1 MHKADGRSSGHPH
14 FVGLCRRLETIG
26 TRIRIKARRTSG
38 RERSIER
45 LTTAIDLSGMEVDA
59 EPVVSAART
68 SVVLGAISTAIL
80 TLPAVAL
87 LGSQCLLM
95 IMVPLAASFLIVRE
109 AILSFPESAAKKQAD
124 ELQRASPEM
133 ANLMIMSLRHEPSL
147 SKAIRLASTK
157 DNAFS
162 HELRRCVWT
171 VVMGKHSSFEESLQ
185 EVGERWSKY
194 CGELKASLH
203 SMVTA
208 SCESTADG
216 KRRALDRANQAMISG
231 AKRRIEDYALSL
243 STPSMVMF
251 GLGILLPLMVGS
263 FLPMLSWDIWSLGGG
278 AGGSTATDESPALV
292 QTVFIMNVLFPAI
305 GILVALNSVTRHPL
319 ERERMNNG
327 IAPPSWIKV
336 AAVVCASVVLVAFCV
351 LELDGIIRPLAVIV
365 AAVAPGAMFLIVAGR
380 SPAGYRHTG
389 ASNVQLED
397 TLFRTGARM
406 LEGENFESALNK
418 ASNDATGAGSRAT
431 RTLSFRSLVSGEDFD
446 HASAL
451 APCSGDSNA
460 LEGLRVVRE
469 AATKDELAAGLL
481 AMDIASYIKDLRDL
495 ESTLKSRLKPTV
507 SMMRMTSYALG
518 PVVLG
523 ITYAIY
529 LSLGGVTASGKGGV
543 GAELFLIILGAF
555 LAETNAVVTYF
566 LWGLEGSNNRSTLLC
581 ALGTCILV
589 SEMVYVS
596 TALVAS

>member
-1 MHKADGRSSGHPH
+1 
-14 FVGLCRRLETIG
+14 
-26 TRIRIKARRTSG
+26 
-38 RERSIER
+38 
-45 LTTAIDLSGMEVDA
+45 MEVDA
-59 EPVVSAART
+59 ETVVSAART
-68 SVVLGAISTAIL
+68 SVALGAILAAIPIV
-80 TLPAVAL
+80 PAVAL
-87 LGSQCLLM
+87 LGSQYLVLIVVSLAVSVLM
-95 IMVPLAASFLIVRE
+95 VRE

-124 ELQRASPEM
+124 ELLRASPEM

-147 SKAIRLASTK
+147 SKAIRFASTK

-194 CGELKASLH
+194 CDELKASLH

-216 KRRALDRANQAMISG
+216 KRRALDRANQAIISG

-243 STPSMVMF
+243 STPSMIMF

-263 FLPMLSWDIWSLGGG
+263 FLPMLSWDIWSLGSG
-278 AGGSTATDESPALV
+278 ADSSAATDLSPAVV

-327 IAPPSWIKV
+327 NAPPSRIKV
-336 AAVVCASVVLVAFCV
+336 AAVICASIALVAFCV
-351 LELDGIIRPLAVIV
+351 LELDGIIRSLAILV
-365 AAVAPGAMFLIVAGR
+365 AAVAPGSLFLIATGR
-380 SPAGYRHTG
+380 SSGDRH
-389 ASNVQLED
+389 ASPSNVQLED

-418 ASNDATGAGSRAT
+418 ASQGASDAGSRTT
-431 RTLSFRSLVSGEDFD
+431 RMLSFRSLISGEAFD
-446 HASAL
+446 RAPAW
-451 APCSGDSNA
+451 APCSGGSNA
-460 LEGLRVVRE
+460 LEGFRVVRE

-481 AMDIASYIKDLRDL
+481 AMDIASYLKDLRDL

-529 LSLGGVTASGKGGV
+529 LSLGGVTASGTGGI
-543 GAELFLIILGAF
+543 GAGFFLLVLGVF

-566 LWGLEGSNNRSTLLC
+566 LWGLEGGKNRSTLFC

-589 SEMVYVS
+589 SEIVYAS

>member
-1 MHKADGRSSGHPH
+1 MPKADGTRSGHPH
-14 FVGLCRRLETIG
+14 FVRLCKRLETVG
-26 TRIRIKARRTSG
+26 TRIRIKARRTRG
-38 RERSIER
+38 HDRSIQR
-45 LTTAIDLSGMEVDA
+45 LSSAIDLSGMEVDA
-59 EPVVSAART
+59 ETVVSAART
-68 SVVLGAISTAIL
+68 SVALGAILAAIPIV
-80 TLPAVAL
+80 PAVAL
-87 LGSQCLLM
+87 LGSQYLVLIVVSLAVSVLM
-95 IMVPLAASFLIVRE
+95 VRE

-124 ELQRASPEM
+124 ELLRASPEM

-147 SKAIRLASTK
+147 SKAIRFASTK

-194 CGELKASLH
+194 CDELKASLH

-216 KRRALDRANQAMISG
+216 KRRALDRANQAIISG

-243 STPSMVMF
+243 STPSMIMF

-263 FLPMLSWDIWSLGGG
+263 FLPMLSWDIWSLGSG
-278 AGGSTATDESPALV
+278 ADSSAATDLSPAVV

-327 IAPPSWIKV
+327 NAPPSRIKV
-336 AAVVCASVVLVAFCV
+336 AAVICASIALVAFCV
-351 LELDGIIRPLAVIV
+351 LELDGIIRSLAILV
-365 AAVAPGAMFLIVAGR
+365 AAVAPGSLFLIATGR
-380 SPAGYRHTG
+380 SSGDRH
-389 ASNVQLED
+389 ASPSNVQLED

-418 ASNDATGAGSRAT
+418 ASQGASDAGSRTT
-431 RTLSFRSLVSGEDFD
+431 RTLSFRSLISGEAFD
-446 HASAL
+446 RSPAW
-451 APCSGDSNA
+451 APCSGGSNA
-460 LEGLRVVRE
+460 LEGFRVVRE

-481 AMDIASYIKDLRDL
+481 AMDIASYLKDLRDL

-529 LSLGGVTASGKGGV
+529 LSLGGVTASGTGGI
-543 GAELFLIILGAF
+543 GAGFFLLVLGVF

-566 LWGLEGSNNRSTLLC
+566 LWGLEGGKNRSTLFC

-589 SEMVYVS
+589 SEIVYAS

>member
-1 MHKADGRSSGHPH
+1 
-14 FVGLCRRLETIG
+14 
-26 TRIRIKARRTSG
+26 
-38 RERSIER
+38 
-45 LTTAIDLSGMEVDA
+45 MEVDA
-59 EPVVSAART
+59 ETVVSAART
-68 SVVLGAISTAIL
+68 SVALGAILAAIPIV
-80 TLPAVAL
+80 PAVAL
-87 LGSQCLLM
+87 LGSQYLVLIVVSLAVSVLM
-95 IMVPLAASFLIVRE
+95 VRE

-124 ELQRASPEM
+124 ELLRASPEM

-147 SKAIRLASTK
+147 SKAIRFASTK

-194 CGELKASLH
+194 CDELKASLH

-216 KRRALDRANQAMISG
+216 KRRALDRANQAIISG

-243 STPSMVMF
+243 STPSMIMF

-263 FLPMLSWDIWSLGGG
+263 FLPMLSWDIWSLGSG
-278 AGGSTATDESPALV
+278 ADSSAAMDLSPAVV

-327 IAPPSWIKV
+327 NAPPSRIKV
-336 AAVVCASVVLVAFCV
+336 AAVICASIALVAFCV
-351 LELDGIIRPLAVIV
+351 QELDGIIRSLAILV
-365 AAVAPGAMFLIVAGR
+365 AAVAPGSLFLIATGR
-380 SPAGYRHTG
+380 SSGDRH
-389 ASNVQLED
+389 ASPSNVQLED

-418 ASNDATGAGSRAT
+418 ASQGASDAGSRTT
-431 RTLSFRSLVSGEDFD
+431 RMLSFRSLISGEAFD
-446 HASAL
+446 RAPAW
-451 APCSGDSNA
+451 APCSGSSNA
-460 LEGLRVVRE
+460 LEGFRVVRE

-481 AMDIASYIKDLRDL
+481 AMDIASYLKDLRDL

-529 LSLGGVTASGKGGV
+529 LSLGGVTASGTGGI
-543 GAELFLIILGAF
+543 GAGFFLLVLGVF

-566 LWGLEGSNNRSTLLC
+566 LWGLEGGKNRSTLFC

-589 SEMVYVS
+589 SEIVYAS

>member
-1 MHKADGRSSGHPH
+1 MPKADGARSGHPH
-14 FVGLCRRLETIG
+14 FVRLCKRLETIG
-26 TRIRIKARRTSG
+26 ARIHIEARRTRG
-38 RERSIER
+38 HDRSIQR
-45 LTTAIDLSGMEVDA
+45 LASAIDLSGMEVDA
-59 EPVVSAART
+59 ETVLSAART
-68 SVVLGAISTAIL
+68 CVALGAVLAAIL
-80 TLPAVAL
+80 VVPAVAL
-87 LGSQCLLM
+87 LGSQYLM
-95 IMVPLAASFLIVRE
+95 FIVIPLAVSVLIARE
-109 AILSFPESAAKKQAD
+109 AILSFPDSAAKKQAD
-124 ELQRASPEM
+124 ELLRASPEM

-147 SKAIRLASTK
+147 SKAIRFASTK

-194 CGELKASLH
+194 CGELKASFH

-231 AKRRIEDYALSL
+231 ARRRIEDYALSL
-243 STPSMVMF
+243 STPSMIMF

-263 FLPMLSWDIWSLGGG
+263 FLPMLSWDIWSLGDG
-278 AGGSTATDESPALV
+278 ADGSATMDQNQAV
-292 QTVFIMNVLFPAI
+292 IQTVFIMNVLFPAI

-319 ERERMNNG
+319 ERDRMSNSN
-327 IAPPSWIKV
+327 AAPSWIKA
-336 AAVVCASVVLVAFCV
+336 AAVICATIVFVAFCV
-351 LELDGIIRPLAVIV
+351 LELDGIIRSLAILV
-365 AAVAPGAMFLIVAGR
+365 AAVAPCSLLLIATGR
-380 SPAGYRHTG
+380 SSGDRHAGP
-389 ASNVQLED
+389 SNVQLED

-418 ASNDATGAGSRAT
+418 AGQDAPDASSRTT
-431 RTLSFRSLVSGEDFD
+431 RMLSFRSLISGGDFD
-446 HASAL
+446 RAPAR
-451 APCSGDSNA
+451 APCSGCSNA
-460 LEGLRVVRE
+460 LEGFRVVRE

-481 AMDIASYIKDLRDL
+481 AMDLASYLKDLRDL
-495 ESTLKSRLKPTV
+495 ESTLRSRLKPTV

-529 LSLGGVTASGKGGV
+529 LSLGGVTASGTGGV
-543 GAELFLIILGAF
+543 GAELFLLVLGAF

-566 LWGLEGSNNRSTLLC
+566 LWGLEGGKNRSTLFC

-589 SEMVYVS
+589 SEIVYVS

>member
-1 MHKADGRSSGHPH
+1 MPKADGRRSGHPH
-14 FVGLCRRLETIG
+14 FVRLCKRLETIG
-26 TRIRIKARRTSG
+26 TRIRIKARRTRG
-38 RERSIER
+38 HDRTIQR
-45 LTTAIDLSGMEVDA
+45 LASAIDLSGMEVDA
-59 EPVVSAART
+59 ETVVSAART
-68 SVVLGAISTAIL
+68 SVALGAILAAIPIV
-80 TLPAVAL
+80 PAVAL
-87 LGSQCLLM
+87 LGSQYLVPIGISIAVSVLM
-95 IMVPLAASFLIVRE
+95 ARE

-124 ELQRASPEM
+124 ELLRASPEM

-147 SKAIRLASTK
+147 SKAIRFASTK

-194 CGELKASLH
+194 CGELKASFH

-243 STPSMVMF
+243 STPSMIMF

-263 FLPMLSWDIWSLGGG
+263 FLPMLSWDIWSLGSG
-278 AGGSTATDESPALV
+278 ADGSAAMDQSPAIV

-305 GILVALNSVTRHPL
+305 GVLVALNSVTRHPL

-327 IAPPSWIKV
+327 NAPPSWIKV
-336 AAVVCASVVLVAFCV
+336 VAVICASIGLVALCA
-351 LELDGIIRPLAVIV
+351 LELDGTIQSLAILVT
-365 AAVAPGAMFLIVAGR
+365 AVTPGALFLIATGR
-380 SPAGYRHTG
+380 SSGDRH
-389 ASNVQLED
+389 ASPSNVQLED

-418 ASNDATGAGSRAT
+418 ASQGVSDASSRTT
-431 RTLSFRSLVSGEDFD
+431 RMLSFRSLISGGDFD
-446 HASAL
+446 RARAW
-451 APCSGDSNA
+451 APGSGGSNA
-460 LEGLRVVRE
+460 LEGFRVVRE

-481 AMDIASYIKDLRDL
+481 AMDIASYLKDLRDL

-529 LSLGGVTASGKGGV
+529 LSLGGVTASGTGGI
-543 GAELFLIILGAF
+543 GAGFFLLVLGVF
-555 LAETNAVVTYF
+555 LAETNTVVTYF
-566 LWGLEGSNNRSTLLC
+566 LWGLEGGKNRSTLFC

-589 SEMVYVS
+589 SEIVYAS

>member
-1 MHKADGRSSGHPH
+1 MPKADGTRSGHPH
-14 FVGLCRRLETIG
+14 FVRLCKRLETVG
-26 TRIRIKARRTSG
+26 ARIRIKARRTRG
-38 RERSIER
+38 HDRSIQR
-45 LTTAIDLSGMEVDA
+45 LSSAIDLSGMEVDA
-59 EPVVSAART
+59 ETVVSAART
-68 SVVLGAISTAIL
+68 SVALGAILAAIPIV
-80 TLPAVAL
+80 PAVAL
-87 LGSQCLLM
+87 LGSQYLVLIVVSLAVSVLM
-95 IMVPLAASFLIVRE
+95 VRE

-124 ELQRASPEM
+124 ELLRASPEM

-147 SKAIRLASTK
+147 SKAIRFASTK

-194 CGELKASLH
+194 CDELKASLH

-216 KRRALDRANQAMISG
+216 KRRALDRANQAIISG

-243 STPSMVMF
+243 STPSMIMF

-263 FLPMLSWDIWSLGGG
+263 FLPMLSWDIWSLGSG
-278 AGGSTATDESPALV
+278 ADSSAATDLSPAVV

-327 IAPPSWIKV
+327 NAPPSRIKV
-336 AAVVCASVVLVAFCV
+336 AAVICASIALVAFCV
-351 LELDGIIRPLAVIV
+351 LELDGIIRSLAILV
-365 AAVAPGAMFLIVAGR
+365 AAVAPGSLFLIATGR
-380 SPAGYRHTG
+380 SSGDRH
-389 ASNVQLED
+389 ASPSNVQVED

-418 ASNDATGAGSRAT
+418 ASQGASDAGSRTT
-431 RTLSFRSLVSGEDFD
+431 RMLSFRSLISGEAFD
-446 HASAL
+446 RAAAW
-451 APCSGDSNA
+451 APCSGGSNA
-460 LEGLRVVRE
+460 LEGFRVVRE

-481 AMDIASYIKDLRDL
+481 AMDIASYLKDLRDL

-529 LSLGGVTASGKGGV
+529 LSLGGVTASGTGGI
-543 GAELFLIILGAF
+543 GAGFFLLVLGVF

-566 LWGLEGSNNRSTLLC
+566 LWGLEGGKNRSTLFC

-589 SEMVYVS
+589 SEIVYAS

>member
-1 MHKADGRSSGHPH
+1 MPKADGTRSGHPH
-14 FVGLCRRLETIG
+14 FVRLCKRLETVG
-26 TRIRIKARRTSG
+26 TRIRIKARRTRG
-38 RERSIER
+38 HDRSIQR
-45 LTTAIDLSGMEVDA
+45 LSSAIDLSGMEVDA
-59 EPVVSAART
+59 ETVVSAART
-68 SVVLGAISTAIL
+68 SVALGAILAAIPIV
-80 TLPAVAL
+80 PAVAL
-87 LGSQCLLM
+87 LGSQYLVLIVVSLAVSVLM
-95 IMVPLAASFLIVRE
+95 VRE

-124 ELQRASPEM
+124 ELLRASPEM

-147 SKAIRLASTK
+147 SKAIRFASTK

-194 CGELKASLH
+194 CDELKASLH

-216 KRRALDRANQAMISG
+216 KRRALDRANQAIISG

-243 STPSMVMF
+243 STPSMIMF

-263 FLPMLSWDIWSLGGG
+263 FLPMLSWDIWSLGSG
-278 AGGSTATDESPALV
+278 ADSSAATDLSPAVV

-327 IAPPSWIKV
+327 NAPPSRIKV
-336 AAVVCASVVLVAFCV
+336 AAVICASIALVAFCV
-351 LELDGIIRPLAVIV
+351 LELDGIIRSLAILV
-365 AAVAPGAMFLIVAGR
+365 AAVAPGSLLLIATGR
-380 SPAGYRHTG
+380 SSGDRH
-389 ASNVQLED
+389 ASPSNVQVED

-418 ASNDATGAGSRAT
+418 ASQGASDAGSRTT
-431 RTLSFRSLVSGEDFD
+431 RMLSFRSLISGEAFD
-446 HASAL
+446 R
-451 APCSGDSNA
+451 APAWAPYSGGSNA
-460 LEGLRVVRE
+460 LEGFRVVRE

-481 AMDIASYIKDLRDL
+481 AMDIASYLKDLRDL

-529 LSLGGVTASGKGGV
+529 LSLGGVTASGTGGI
-543 GAELFLIILGAF
+543 GAGFFLLVLGVF

-566 LWGLEGSNNRSTLLC
+566 LWGLEGGKNRSTLFC

-589 SEMVYVS
+589 SEIVYAS

>member
-1 MHKADGRSSGHPH
+1 MPNADGRRSGHPH
-14 FVGLCRRLETIG
+14 FVRLCKRLETIG
-26 TRIRIKARRTSG
+26 TRIRIKARRTRG
-38 RERSIER
+38 HDRSIQR
-45 LTTAIDLSGMEVDA
+45 LASAIDLSGMEVDA
-59 EPVVSAART
+59 ETVVSAART
-68 SVVLGAISTAIL
+68 SVALGAILAAIPIV
-80 TLPAVAL
+80 PAVAL
-87 LGSQCLLM
+87 LGSQYLVPIGISIAVSVLM
-95 IMVPLAASFLIVRE
+95 VRE

-124 ELQRASPEM
+124 ELLRASPEM

-147 SKAIRLASTK
+147 SKAIRFASTK

-194 CGELKASLH
+194 CGELKASFH

-243 STPSMVMF
+243 STPSMIMF

-263 FLPMLSWDIWSLGGG
+263 FLPMLSWDIWSLGDG
-278 AGGSTATDESPALV
+278 ADSSAAMDLSPAVV

-319 ERERMNNG
+319 ERERLNNG
-327 IAPPSWIKV
+327 YAPPSWIKV
-336 AAVVCASVVLVAFCV
+336 AAVICASIVLAAFCA
-351 LELDGIIRPLAVIV
+351 LELDGTIRSLAILL
-365 AAVAPGAMFLIVAGR
+365 AAVVPGALFLIATGR
-380 SPAGYRHTG
+380 SSGDRH
-389 ASNVQLED
+389 ASPSNVQLED

-418 ASNDATGAGSRAT
+418 ASQGASDASSRTT
-431 RTLSFRSLVSGEDFD
+431 RMLSFRSLISGGDFD
-446 HASAL
+446 RAPAWE
-451 APCSGDSNA
+451 PCSGGSNA
-460 LEGLRVVRE
+460 LEGFRVVRE

-481 AMDIASYIKDLRDL
+481 AMDIASYLKDLRDL

-529 LSLGGVTASGKGGV
+529 LSLGGVTASGTGGI
-543 GAELFLIILGAF
+543 GAGLFLLVLGAF

-566 LWGLEGSNNRSTLLC
+566 LWGLEGGKNRSTLFC

-589 SEMVYVS
+589 SEIVYAS

>member
-1 MHKADGRSSGHPH
+1 LA
-14 FVGLCRRLETIG
+14 
-26 TRIRIKARRTSG
+26 
-38 RERSIER
+38 
-45 LTTAIDLSGMEVDA
+45 AIPIV
-59 EPVVSAART
+59 
-68 SVVLGAISTAIL
+68 
-80 TLPAVAL
+80 PAVAL
-87 LGSQCLLM
+87 LGSQYLAPIGISIAVSVLM
-95 IMVPLAASFLIVRE
+95 VRE

-124 ELQRASPEM
+124 ELLRASPEM

-147 SKAIRLASTK
+147 SKAIRFASTK

-194 CGELKASLH
+194 CGELKASFH

-243 STPSMVMF
+243 STPSMIMF

-263 FLPMLSWDIWSLGGG
+263 FLPMLSWDIWSLGSG
-278 AGGSTATDESPALV
+278 ANSSAAMDLSPAVV

-327 IAPPSWIKV
+327 NAPPSRIKV
-336 AAVVCASVVLVAFCV
+336 AAVICASIALVAFCV
-351 LELDGIIRPLAVIV
+351 LELDGIIRSLAILV
-365 AAVAPGAMFLIVAGR
+365 AAVVPGALVLIATGR
-380 SPAGYRHTG
+380 SSGDRH
-389 ASNVQLED
+389 ASPSNVQLED

-418 ASNDATGAGSRAT
+418 ASQGASDAGSRTT
-431 RTLSFRSLVSGEDFD
+431 RMLSFRSLISGEAFD
-446 HASAL
+446 RAPAW
-451 APCSGDSNA
+451 APCSGGSNA
-460 LEGLRVVRE
+460 LEGFRVVRE

-481 AMDIASYIKDLRDL
+481 AMDIASYLKDLRDL
-495 ESTLKSRLKPTV
+495 ESTLKSLLKPTV

-529 LSLGGVTASGKGGV
+529 LSLGGVTASGTGGV
-543 GAELFLIILGAF
+543 GAELFLLVLGAF

-566 LWGLEGSNNRSTLLC
+566 LWGLEGGKNRSTLFC

-589 SEMVYVS
+589 SEIVYAS

>member
-1 MHKADGRSSGHPH
+1 MPKADGTRSGHPH
-14 FVGLCRRLETIG
+14 FVRLCKRLETVG
-26 TRIRIKARRTSG
+26 TRIRIKARRTRG
-38 RERSIER
+38 HDRSIQR
-45 LTTAIDLSGMEVDA
+45 LSSAIDLSGMEVDA
-59 EPVVSAART
+59 ETVVSAART
-68 SVVLGAISTAIL
+68 SVALGAILAAIPIV
-80 TLPAVAL
+80 PAVAL
-87 LGSQCLLM
+87 LGSQYLVLIVVSLAVSVLM
-95 IMVPLAASFLIVRE
+95 VRE

-124 ELQRASPEM
+124 ELLRASPEM

-147 SKAIRLASTK
+147 SKAIRFASTK

-194 CGELKASLH
+194 CDELKASLH

-216 KRRALDRANQAMISG
+216 KRRALDRANQAIISG

-243 STPSMVMF
+243 STPSMIMF

-263 FLPMLSWDIWSLGGG
+263 FLPMLSWDIWSLGSG
-278 AGGSTATDESPALV
+278 ADSSAATDLSPAVV

-327 IAPPSWIKV
+327 NAPPSRIKV
-336 AAVVCASVVLVAFCV
+336 AAVICASIALVAFCV
-351 LELDGIIRPLAVIV
+351 LELDGIIRSLAILV
-365 AAVAPGAMFLIVAGR
+365 AAVAPGSLFLIATGR
-380 SPAGYRHTG
+380 SSGDRH
-389 ASNVQLED
+389 ASPSNVQVED

-418 ASNDATGAGSRAT
+418 ASQGASDAGSRTT
-431 RTLSFRSLVSGEDFD
+431 RMLSFRSLISGEAFD
-446 HASAL
+446 RSPAW
-451 APCSGDSNA
+451 APCSGGSNA
-460 LEGLRVVRE
+460 LEGFRVVRE

-481 AMDIASYIKDLRDL
+481 AMDIASYLKDLRDL

-529 LSLGGVTASGKGGV
+529 LSLGGVTASGTGGI
-543 GAELFLIILGAF
+543 GAGFFLLVLGVF

-566 LWGLEGSNNRSTLLC
+566 LWGLEGGKNRSTLFC

-589 SEMVYVS
+589 SEIVYAS

>member
-1 MHKADGRSSGHPH
+1 
-14 FVGLCRRLETIG
+14 
-26 TRIRIKARRTSG
+26 
-38 RERSIER
+38 
-45 LTTAIDLSGMEVDA
+45 MEVDA
-59 EPVVSAART
+59 ETVVSAART
-68 SVVLGAISTAIL
+68 SVALGAILAAIPIV
-80 TLPAVAL
+80 PAVAL
-87 LGSQCLLM
+87 LGSQYLVPIGISIAVSVLM
-95 IMVPLAASFLIVRE
+95 ARE

-124 ELQRASPEM
+124 ELLRASPEM

-147 SKAIRLASTK
+147 SKAIRFASTK

-194 CGELKASLH
+194 CGELKASFH

-243 STPSMVMF
+243 STPSMIMF

-263 FLPMLSWDIWSLGGG
+263 FLPMLSWDIWSLGSG
-278 AGGSTATDESPALV
+278 ADGSAAMDQSPAIV

-305 GILVALNSVTRHPL
+305 GVLVALNSVTRHPL

-327 IAPPSWIKV
+327 NAPPSWIKV
-336 AAVVCASVVLVAFCV
+336 VAVICASIGLVALCA
-351 LELDGIIRPLAVIV
+351 LELDGTIQSLAILVT
-365 AAVAPGAMFLIVAGR
+365 AVTPGALFLIATGR
-380 SPAGYRHTG
+380 SSGDRH
-389 ASNVQLED
+389 ASPSNVQLED

-418 ASNDATGAGSRAT
+418 ASQGVSDASSRTT
-431 RTLSFRSLVSGEDFD
+431 RMLSFRSLISGGDFD
-446 HASAL
+446 RARAW
-451 APCSGDSNA
+451 APGSGGSNA
-460 LEGLRVVRE
+460 LEGFRVVRE

-481 AMDIASYIKDLRDL
+481 AMDIASYLKDLRDL

-529 LSLGGVTASGKGGV
+529 LSLGGVTASGTGGI
-543 GAELFLIILGAF
+543 GAGFFLLVLGVF
-555 LAETNAVVTYF
+555 LAETNTVVTYF
-566 LWGLEGSNNRSTLLC
+566 LWGLEGGKNRSTLFC

-589 SEMVYVS
+589 SEIVYAS

>member
-1 MHKADGRSSGHPH
+1 MPKADGTRSGHPH
-14 FVGLCRRLETIG
+14 FVRLCKRLETVG
-26 TRIRIKARRTSG
+26 TRIRIKARRTRG
-38 RERSIER
+38 HDRSIQR
-45 LTTAIDLSGMEVDA
+45 LSSAIDLSGMEVDA
-59 EPVVSAART
+59 ETVVSAART
-68 SVVLGAISTAIL
+68 SVALGAILAAIPIV
-80 TLPAVAL
+80 PAVAL
-87 LGSQCLLM
+87 LGSQYLVLIVVSLAVSVLM
-95 IMVPLAASFLIVRE
+95 VRE

-124 ELQRASPEM
+124 ELLRASPEM

-147 SKAIRLASTK
+147 SKAIRFASTK

-194 CGELKASLH
+194 CDELKASLH

-216 KRRALDRANQAMISG
+216 KRRALDRANQAIISG

-243 STPSMVMF
+243 STPSMIMF

-263 FLPMLSWDIWSLGGG
+263 FLPMLSWDIWSLGSG
-278 AGGSTATDESPALV
+278 ADSSAAMGLSPAVV

-327 IAPPSWIKV
+327 NAPPSRIKV
-336 AAVVCASVVLVAFCV
+336 AAVICASIALVAFCV
-351 LELDGIIRPLAVIV
+351 LELDGIIRSLAILV
-365 AAVAPGAMFLIVAGR
+365 AAVAPGSLFLIATGR
-380 SPAGYRHTG
+380 SSGDRH
-389 ASNVQLED
+389 ASPSNVQVED

-418 ASNDATGAGSRAT
+418 ASQGASDAGSRTT
-431 RTLSFRSLVSGEDFD
+431 RMLSFRSLISGEAFD
-446 HASAL
+446 RSPAW
-451 APCSGDSNA
+451 APCSGGSNA
-460 LEGLRVVRE
+460 LEGFRVVRE

-481 AMDIASYIKDLRDL
+481 AMDIASYLKDLRDL
-495 ESTLKSRLKPTV
+495 ESTLKSRLKPTI

-529 LSLGGVTASGKGGV
+529 LSLGGVTASGTGGI
-543 GAELFLIILGAF
+543 GAGFFLLVLGVF

-566 LWGLEGSNNRSTLLC
+566 LWGLEGGKNRSTLFC

-589 SEMVYVS
+589 SEIVYAS

>member
-1 MHKADGRSSGHPH
+1 MPKADGTRSGHPH
-14 FVGLCRRLETIG
+14 FVRLCKRLETVG
-26 TRIRIKARRTSG
+26 TRIRIKARRTRG
-38 RERSIER
+38 HDRSIQR
-45 LTTAIDLSGMEVDA
+45 LSSAIDLSGMEVDA
-59 EPVVSAART
+59 ETVVSAART
-68 SVVLGAISTAIL
+68 SVALGAILAAIPIV
-80 TLPAVAL
+80 PAVAL
-87 LGSQCLLM
+87 LGSQYLVLIVVSLAVSVLM
-95 IMVPLAASFLIVRE
+95 VRE

-124 ELQRASPEM
+124 ELLRASPEM

-147 SKAIRLASTK
+147 SKAIRFASTK

-194 CGELKASLH
+194 CDELKASLH

-216 KRRALDRANQAMISG
+216 KRRALDRANQAIISG

-243 STPSMVMF
+243 STPSMIMF

-263 FLPMLSWDIWSLGGG
+263 FLPMLSWDIWSLGSG
-278 AGGSTATDESPALV
+278 ADSSAATDLSPAVV

-327 IAPPSWIKV
+327 NAPPSRIKV
-336 AAVVCASVVLVAFCV
+336 AAVICASIALVAFCV
-351 LELDGIIRPLAVIV
+351 LELDGIIRSLAILV
-365 AAVAPGAMFLIVAGR
+365 AAVAPGSLFLIATGR
-380 SPAGYRHTG
+380 SSGDRH
-389 ASNVQLED
+389 ASPSNVQLED

-418 ASNDATGAGSRAT
+418 ASQGASDAGSRTT
-431 RTLSFRSLVSGEDFD
+431 RMLSFRSLISGEAFD
-446 HASAL
+446 RSPAW
-451 APCSGDSNA
+451 APCSGGSNA
-460 LEGLRVVRE
+460 LEGFRVVRE

-481 AMDIASYIKDLRDL
+481 AMDIASYLKDLRDL

-529 LSLGGVTASGKGGV
+529 LSLGGVTASGTGGI
-543 GAELFLIILGAF
+543 GAGFFLLVLGVF

-566 LWGLEGSNNRSTLLC
+566 LWGLEGGKNRSTLFC

-589 SEMVYVS
+589 SEIVYVS

>member
-1 MHKADGRSSGHPH
+1 MPKADGTRSGHPH
-14 FVGLCRRLETIG
+14 FVRLCKRLETVG
-26 TRIRIKARRTSG
+26 TRIRIKARRTRG
-38 RERSIER
+38 HDRSIQR
-45 LTTAIDLSGMEVDA
+45 LSSAIDLSGMEVDA
-59 EPVVSAART
+59 ETVVSAART
-68 SVVLGAISTAIL
+68 SVALGAILAAIPIV
-80 TLPAVAL
+80 PAVAL
-87 LGSQCLLM
+87 LGSQYLVLIVVSLAVSVLM
-95 IMVPLAASFLIVRE
+95 VRE

-124 ELQRASPEM
+124 ELLRASPEM

-147 SKAIRLASTK
+147 SKAIRFASTK

-194 CGELKASLH
+194 CDELKASLH

-216 KRRALDRANQAMISG
+216 KRRALDRANQAIISG

-243 STPSMVMF
+243 STPSMIMF

-263 FLPMLSWDIWSLGGG
+263 FLPMLSWDIWSLGSG
-278 AGGSTATDESPALV
+278 ADSSAATDLSPAVV

-327 IAPPSWIKV
+327 NAPPSRIKV
-336 AAVVCASVVLVAFCV
+336 AAVICASIALVAFCV
-351 LELDGIIRPLAVIV
+351 LELDGIIRSLAILV
-365 AAVAPGAMFLIVAGR
+365 AAVAPGSLFLIATGR
-380 SPAGYRHTG
+380 SSGDRH
-389 ASNVQLED
+389 ASPSNVQLED

-418 ASNDATGAGSRAT
+418 ASQGASDAGSRTT
-431 RTLSFRSLVSGEDFD
+431 RMLSFRSLISGEAFD
-446 HASAL
+446 RSPAW
-451 APCSGDSNA
+451 APCSGGSNA
-460 LEGLRVVRE
+460 LEGFRVVRE

-481 AMDIASYIKDLRDL
+481 AMDIASYLKDLRDL

-529 LSLGGVTASGKGGV
+529 LSLGGVTASGTGGI
-543 GAELFLIILGAF
+543 GAGFFLLVLGVF

-566 LWGLEGSNNRSTLLC
+566 LWGLEGGKNRSTLFC

-589 SEMVYVS
+589 SEIVYAS

>member
-1 MHKADGRSSGHPH
+1 
-14 FVGLCRRLETIG
+14 
-26 TRIRIKARRTSG
+26 
-38 RERSIER
+38 
-45 LTTAIDLSGMEVDA
+45 MEVDA
-59 EPVVSAART
+59 ETVVSAART
-68 SVVLGAISTAIL
+68 SVALGAILAAIPIV
-80 TLPAVAL
+80 PAVAL
-87 LGSQCLLM
+87 LGSQYLVPIGISIAVSVLM
-95 IMVPLAASFLIVRE
+95 VRE
-109 AILSFPESAAKKQAD
+109 AILSFPESAAKKHAD
-124 ELQRASPEM
+124 ELLRASPEM

-147 SKAIRLASTK
+147 SKAIRFASTK

-216 KRRALDRANQAMISG
+216 KRRALDRANQAIISG

-243 STPSMVMF
+243 STPSMIMF

-278 AGGSTATDESPALV
+278 ADSSAAMDQSPAVV

-319 ERERMNNG
+319 ERERMDNG
-327 IAPPSWIKV
+327 NAPPSWIKV
-336 AAVVCASVVLVAFCV
+336 AAVICASIVLVAFCF
-351 LELDGIIRPLAVIV
+351 LELDGTIRSPAILV
-365 AAVAPGAMFLIVAGR
+365 AAVVPGALFLIATGR
-380 SPAGYRHTG
+380 SPGDRHAGP
-389 ASNVQLED
+389 SNVQLED

-418 ASNDATGAGSRAT
+418 ASQGASDASSRTT
-431 RTLSFRSLVSGEDFD
+431 RMLSFRSLISGEDFD
-446 HASAL
+446 RAFAWT
-451 APCSGDSNA
+451 PCSGGSNA
-460 LEGLRVVRE
+460 LEGFRVVRE

-481 AMDIASYIKDLRDL
+481 AMDIASYLKDLRDL

-529 LSLGGVTASGKGGV
+529 LSLGGVTASGTGGI
-543 GAELFLIILGAF
+543 GAGFFLLVLGAF

-566 LWGLEGSNNRSTLLC
+566 LWGLEGGKNRSTLFC

-589 SEMVYVS
+589 SEIVYAS
-596 TALVAS
+596 TALIAS

>member
-1 MHKADGRSSGHPH
+1 MPKADGRRSGHPH
-14 FVGLCRRLETIG
+14 FVRLCKRLEMIG
-26 TRIRIKARRTSG
+26 TRIRIKARRTRG
-38 RERSIER
+38 HDRSIQR
-45 LTTAIDLSGMEVDA
+45 LASAIDLSGMEVDA
-59 EPVVSAART
+59 ETVVSAAST
-68 SVVLGAISTAIL
+68 SVALGAILAAI
-80 TLPAVAL
+80 TIVPAVVFI
-87 LGSQCLLM
+87 GSQYLM
-95 IMVPLAASFLIVRE
+95 PIGISIAVSVLMVRE

-124 ELQRASPEM
+124 ELLRASPEM

-147 SKAIRLASTK
+147 SKAIRFASTK

-243 STPSMVMF
+243 STPSMIMF

-263 FLPMLSWDIWSLGGG
+263 FLPMLSWDIWSLGSG
-278 AGGSTATDESPALV
+278 ADSSATADQSPAVV

-319 ERERMNNG
+319 ERERLNKGN
-327 IAPPSWIKV
+327 APPSWIKV
-336 AAVVCASVVLVAFCV
+336 AAAICASVVLVAFCV
-351 LELDGIIRPLAVIV
+351 LELDGIIRSLAILV
-365 AAVAPGAMFLIVAGR
+365 AAVAPGALFLIATGR
-380 SPAGYRHTG
+380 SSGDRH
-389 ASNVQLED
+389 ASPSNVQLED

-418 ASNDATGAGSRAT
+418 ASQGASDASSRTT
-431 RTLSFRSLVSGEDFD
+431 RMLSFRSLISGEDFD
-446 HASAL
+446 RSPAW
-451 APCSGDSNA
+451 APCSGGSNA
-460 LEGLRVVRE
+460 LEGFRVVRE

-481 AMDIASYIKDLRDL
+481 AMDIASYLKDLRDL

-529 LSLGGVTASGKGGV
+529 LSLGGVTASGT
-543 GAELFLIILGAF
+543 GAIGAGFFLLVLGAF

-566 LWGLEGSNNRSTLLC
+566 LWGLEGGKNRSTLFC

-589 SEMVYVS
+589 SEIVYVS

>member
-1 MHKADGRSSGHPH
+1 MPKAERTRLGHPR
-14 FVGLCRRLETIG
+14 FVRFCKRLEAMG
-26 TRIRIKARRTSG
+26 TMAHIRSRRMRGHDSRIQ
-38 RERSIER
+38 R
-45 LTTAIDLSGMEVDA
+45 LAVAIDLSGMDVDS
-59 EPVVSAART
+59 ETIVSAARA
-68 SVVLGAISTAIL
+68 SAVLGSILVLILSTAAL
-80 TLPAVAL
+80 AFLGGQYVSLVVVSLAV
-87 LGSQCLLM
+87 S
-95 IMVPLAASFLIVRE
+95 VLAVRE
-109 AILSFPESAAKKQAD
+109 AILSFPESAAKRQAD
-124 ELQRASPEM
+124 ELLRSSPEM

-171 VVMGKHSSFEESLQ
+171 VVMGRHSSFEESLQ

-243 STPSMVMF
+243 STPSMIMF
-251 GLGILLPLMVGS
+251 GVGILLPLMVGS
-263 FLPMLSWDIWSLGGG
+263 FLPMLSWDIWSLGDG
-278 AGGSTATDESPALV
+278 ATSSPAMDQTPAIV

-305 GILVALNSVTRHPL
+305 GILVVMNSVTRHPL
-319 ERERMNNG
+319 ERGSVSNDDISHSG
-327 IAPPSWIKV
+327 VKV
-336 AAVVCASVVLVAFCV
+336 AAILSMSIVLVALCF
-351 LELDGIIRPLAVIV
+351 LLLGGIMRSLAVLV
-365 AAVAPGAMFLIVAGR
+365 AAVAPGAFFLMATGR
-380 SPAGYRHTG
+380 RPRGRLVG
-389 ASNVQLED
+389 PSNVQLED

-418 ASNDATGAGSRAT
+418 ASQDASDTSSRTT
-431 RTLSFRSLVSGEDFD
+431 RMLSLRSLISGEDFARAP
-446 HASAL
+446 ASA
-451 APCSGDSNA
+451 PCPGCSNA
-460 LEGLRVVRE
+460 LEGFRVVRE
-469 AATKDELAAGLL
+469 AAAKDELAAGLL
-481 AMDIASYIKDLRDL
+481 AMDIASYLRDLRDL

-507 SMMRMTSYALG
+507 SMMRTTSYALG

-529 LSLGGVTASGKGGV
+529 RSLGGVTASGRGGI
-543 GAELFLIILGAF
+543 GAELFLLVLGVF
-555 LAETNAVVTYF
+555 LIETNAVVTYF
-566 LWGLEGSNNRSTLLC
+566 LWGLEGGRNRSTLFS

-589 SEMVYVS
+589 SEIVYVS

>member
-1 MHKADGRSSGHPH
+1 MPKADGTRSGHPH
-14 FVGLCRRLETIG
+14 FVRLCKRLETVG
-26 TRIRIKARRTSG
+26 TRIRIKARRTRG
-38 RERSIER
+38 HDRSIQR
-45 LTTAIDLSGMEVDA
+45 LSSAIDLSGMEVDA
-59 EPVVSAART
+59 ETVVSAART
-68 SVVLGAISTAIL
+68 SVALGAILAAIPIV
-80 TLPAVAL
+80 PAVAL
-87 LGSQCLLM
+87 LGSQYLVLIVVSLAVSVLM
-95 IMVPLAASFLIVRE
+95 VRE

-124 ELQRASPEM
+124 ELLRASPEM

-147 SKAIRLASTK
+147 SKAIRFASTK

-185 EVGERWSKY
+185 EVGERWAKY

-243 STPSMVMF
+243 STPSMIMF

-263 FLPMLSWDIWSLGGG
+263 FLPMLSWDIWSLGSG
-278 AGGSTATDESPALV
+278 ADSSAATDLSPAVV

-305 GILVALNSVTRHPL
+305 GVLVALNSVTRHPL

-327 IAPPSWIKV
+327 NAPPSRIKV
-336 AAVVCASVVLVAFCV
+336 AAVICASIALVAFCV
-351 LELDGIIRPLAVIV
+351 LELDGIIRSLAILV
-365 AAVAPGAMFLIVAGR
+365 AAVAPGSLFLIATGR
-380 SPAGYRHTG
+380 SSGDRYASP
-389 ASNVQLED
+389 SNVQLED

-418 ASNDATGAGSRAT
+418 ASQGASDAGSRTT
-431 RTLSFRSLVSGEDFD
+431 RMLSFRSLISGEAFD
-446 HASAL
+446 RAPAW
-451 APCSGDSNA
+451 APCSGGSNA
-460 LEGLRVVRE
+460 LEGFRVVRE

-481 AMDIASYIKDLRDL
+481 AMDIASYLKDLRDL

-529 LSLGGVTASGKGGV
+529 LSLGGVTASGTGGI
-543 GAELFLIILGAF
+543 GAGFFLLVLGVF

-566 LWGLEGSNNRSTLLC
+566 LWGLEGGKNRSTLFC

-589 SEMVYVS
+589 SEIVYAS

>member
-1 MHKADGRSSGHPH
+1 MPKADGTRSGHPH
-14 FVGLCRRLETIG
+14 FVRLCKRLETVG
-26 TRIRIKARRTSG
+26 TRIRIKARRTRG
-38 RERSIER
+38 HDRSIQR
-45 LTTAIDLSGMEVDA
+45 LSSAIDLSGMEVDA
-59 EPVVSAART
+59 ETVVSAART
-68 SVVLGAISTAIL
+68 SVALGAILAAIPIV
-80 TLPAVAL
+80 PAVAL
-87 LGSQCLLM
+87 LGSQYLVLIVVSLAVSVLM
-95 IMVPLAASFLIVRE
+95 VRE

-124 ELQRASPEM
+124 ELLRASPEM

-147 SKAIRLASTK
+147 SKAIRFASTK

-194 CGELKASLH
+194 CDELKASLH

-216 KRRALDRANQAMISG
+216 KRRALDRANQAIISG

-243 STPSMVMF
+243 STPSMIMF

-263 FLPMLSWDIWSLGGG
+263 FLPMLSWDIWSLGSG
-278 AGGSTATDESPALV
+278 ADSSAATDLSPAVV

-327 IAPPSWIKV
+327 NAPPSRIKV
-336 AAVVCASVVLVAFCV
+336 AAVICASIALVAFCV
-351 LELDGIIRPLAVIV
+351 LELDGIIRSLAILV
-365 AAVAPGAMFLIVAGR
+365 AAVAPGSLFLIATGR
-380 SPAGYRHTG
+380 SSGDRH
-389 ASNVQLED
+389 ASPSNVQVED

-418 ASNDATGAGSRAT
+418 ASQGASDAGSRTT
-431 RTLSFRSLVSGEDFD
+431 RMLSFRSLISGEAFD
-446 HASAL
+446 RAPAW
-451 APCSGDSNA
+451 APCSGGSNA
-460 LEGLRVVRE
+460 LEGFRVVRE

-481 AMDIASYIKDLRDL
+481 AMDIASYLKDLRDL

-529 LSLGGVTASGKGGV
+529 LSLGGVTASGTGGI
-543 GAELFLIILGAF
+543 GAGFFLLVLGVF

-566 LWGLEGSNNRSTLLC
+566 LWGLEGGKNRSTLFC

-589 SEMVYVS
+589 SEIVYAS

>member
-1 MHKADGRSSGHPH
+1 MPKADGARSGQPH
-14 FVGLCRRLETIG
+14 FVRLCKRLETIG
-26 TRIRIKARRTSG
+26 TRIPIKARRT
-38 RERSIER
+38 RDRDRSVER
-45 LTTAIDLSGMEVDA
+45 LAAAIDLTGMEVDA
-59 EPVVSAART
+59 ETVVSAART
-68 SVVLGAISTAIL
+68 CVALGAILAAIL
-80 TLPAVAL
+80 IVPAVGF
-87 LGSQCLLM
+87 LGSQYL
-95 IMVPLAASFLIVRE
+95 VLIVVSLAVSVLMVRE
-109 AILSFPESAAKKQAD
+109 VILSFPESVAKKQAD
-124 ELQRASPEM
+124 ELMRASPEM

-147 SKAIRLASTK
+147 SKAIRFASTK

-194 CGELKASLH
+194 CDELKASLH

-243 STPSMVMF
+243 STPSMIMF

-278 AGGSTATDESPALV
+278 ADESAAMDQSHAVV

-319 ERERMNNG
+319 ERERMDNG
-327 IAPPSWIKV
+327 NAPPSWIKV
-336 AAVVCASVVLVAFCV
+336 AAVVCASIGLVTFCV
-351 LELDGIIRPLAVIV
+351 LELDGIIQSLAILV
-365 AAVAPGAMFLIVAGR
+365 AAVAPGALFLIATGR
-380 SPAGYRHTG
+380 SPGDRHVSP
-389 ASNVQLED
+389 SNVQLED

-418 ASNDATGAGSRAT
+418 ASQDAPDASSRTT
-431 RTLSFRSLVSGEDFD
+431 RMLSFRSLILGEDFGPAPAR
-446 HASAL
+446 AS
-451 APCSGDSNA
+451 CSGGSNA

-481 AMDIASYIKDLRDL
+481 AMDIASYLKDLRDL
-495 ESTLKSRLKPTV
+495 ESTLKSRLKPTI

-529 LSLGGVTASGKGGV
+529 LSLGGVTASGTGGI
-543 GAELFLIILGAF
+543 GAGIFLLVLGAF

-566 LWGLEGSNNRSTLLC
+566 LWGLEGGKNRSTLFC

-589 SEMVYVS
+589 SEIVYVT

>member
-1 MHKADGRSSGHPH
+1 MPKADGTRSGHPH
-14 FVGLCRRLETIG
+14 FVRLCKRLETVG
-26 TRIRIKARRTSG
+26 TRIRIKARRTRG
-38 RERSIER
+38 HDRSIQR
-45 LTTAIDLSGMEVDA
+45 LSSAIDLSGMEVDA
-59 EPVVSAART
+59 ETVVSAART
-68 SVVLGAISTAIL
+68 SVALGAILAAIPIV
-80 TLPAVAL
+80 PAVAL
-87 LGSQCLLM
+87 LGSQYLVPIGISIAVSVLM
-95 IMVPLAASFLIVRE
+95 ARE

-124 ELQRASPEM
+124 ELLRASPEM

-147 SKAIRLASTK
+147 SKAIRFASTK

-194 CGELKASLH
+194 CDELKASFH

-243 STPSMVMF
+243 STPSMIMF

-263 FLPMLSWDIWSLGGG
+263 FLPMLSWDIWSLGSG
-278 AGGSTATDESPALV
+278 ADGSAAMDQSPAIV

-305 GILVALNSVTRHPL
+305 GVLVALNSVTRHPL

-327 IAPPSWIKV
+327 NAPPSWIKV
-336 AAVVCASVVLVAFCV
+336 VAVICASIGLVALCA
-351 LELDGIIRPLAVIV
+351 LELDGTIQSLAILVT
-365 AAVAPGAMFLIVAGR
+365 AVTPGALFLIATGR
-380 SPAGYRHTG
+380 SSGDRH
-389 ASNVQLED
+389 ASPSNVQLED

-418 ASNDATGAGSRAT
+418 ASQGVSDASSRTT
-431 RTLSFRSLVSGEDFD
+431 RMLSFRSLISGGDFD
-446 HASAL
+446 RARAW
-451 APCSGDSNA
+451 APGSGGSNA
-460 LEGLRVVRE
+460 LEGFRVVRE

-481 AMDIASYIKDLRDL
+481 AMDIASYLKDLRDL

-529 LSLGGVTASGKGGV
+529 LSLGGVTASGTGGI
-543 GAELFLIILGAF
+543 GAGLFLLVLGTF

-566 LWGLEGSNNRSTLLC
+566 LWGLEGGKNRSTLFC

-589 SEMVYVS
+589 SEIVYAS

>member
-1 MHKADGRSSGHPH
+1 MPKAERTCLGHPR
-14 FVGLCRRLETIG
+14 FVRFCKRLEAMG
-26 TRIRIKARRTSG
+26 TMAHIRSRRMRGHDSRIQ
-38 RERSIER
+38 R
-45 LTTAIDLSGMEVDA
+45 LAVAIDLSGMDVDS
-59 EPVVSAART
+59 ETIVSAARA
-68 SVVLGAISTAIL
+68 SAVLGSILVLILSTAAL
-80 TLPAVAL
+80 AFLGGQYVSLVVVSLAV
-87 LGSQCLLM
+87 S
-95 IMVPLAASFLIVRE
+95 VLAVRE
-109 AILSFPESAAKKQAD
+109 AILSFPESAAKRQAD
-124 ELQRASPEM
+124 ELLRSSPEM

-171 VVMGKHSSFEESLQ
+171 VVMGRHSSFEESLQ

-243 STPSMVMF
+243 STPSMIMF
-251 GLGILLPLMVGS
+251 GVGILLPLMVGS
-263 FLPMLSWDIWSLGGG
+263 FLPMLSWDIWSLGDG
-278 AGGSTATDESPALV
+278 ATSSPAMDQTPAIV

-305 GILVALNSVTRHPL
+305 GILVVMNSVTRHPL
-319 ERERMNNG
+319 ERGSVSNDDISHSG
-327 IAPPSWIKV
+327 VKV
-336 AAVVCASVVLVAFCV
+336 AAILSMSIVLVALCF
-351 LELDGIIRPLAVIV
+351 LLLGGIMRSLAVLV
-365 AAVAPGAMFLIVAGR
+365 AAVAPGAFFLMATGR
-380 SPAGYRHTG
+380 RPRGRLVG
-389 ASNVQLED
+389 PSNVQLED

-418 ASNDATGAGSRAT
+418 ASQDASDTSSRTT
-431 RTLSFRSLVSGEDFD
+431 RMLSLRSLISGEDFARAP
-446 HASAL
+446 ASA
-451 APCSGDSNA
+451 PCPGCSNA
-460 LEGLRVVRE
+460 LEGFRVVRE
-469 AATKDELAAGLL
+469 AAAKDELAAGLL
-481 AMDIASYIKDLRDL
+481 AMDIASYLRDLRDL

-507 SMMRMTSYALG
+507 SMMRTTSYALG

-529 LSLGGVTASGKGGV
+529 LSLGGVTASGRGGI
-543 GAELFLIILGAF
+543 GAELFLLVLGVF
-555 LAETNAVVTYF
+555 LIETNAVVTYF
-566 LWGLEGSNNRSTLLC
+566 LWGLEGGRNRSTLFS

-589 SEMVYVS
+589 SEIVYVS

>member
-1 MHKADGRSSGHPH
+1 MSKADGTRSEHPH
-14 FVGLCRRLETIG
+14 FVRLCKRLETVG
-26 TRIRIKARRTSG
+26 ARIHIKARRTRG
-38 RERSIER
+38 HDRSIQR
-45 LTTAIDLSGMEVDA
+45 IASALDLSGIEVDA
-59 EPVVSAART
+59 ETVASAAKT
-68 SVVLGAISTAIL
+68 SVALCAIL
-80 TLPAVAL
+80 AAVPIVPVLAL
-87 LGSQCLLM
+87 LGSQYLVVIMISLAVSVLM
-95 IMVPLAASFLIVRE
+95 VRE
-109 AILSFPESAAKKQAD
+109 AILSFPESVAKKKAD
-124 ELQRASPEM
+124 EILRASPEM

-147 SKAIRLASTK
+147 SKAIRFASTK

-162 HELRRCVWT
+162 HELRRCIWT

-194 CGELKASLH
+194 CGELKAALH

-216 KRRALDRANQAMISG
+216 KRRALDRANQAVISG

-243 STPSMVMF
+243 STPSMIMF

-263 FLPMLSWDIWSLGGG
+263 FLPMLSWDIWSLESGSD
-278 AGGSTATDESPALV
+278 STAALDQSHAIV

-319 ERERMNNG
+319 ERERLVNG
-327 IAPPSWIKV
+327 NAPTSWMKV
-336 AAVVCASVVLVAFCV
+336 TAVICTSIGLLGFCV
-351 LELDGIIRPLAVIV
+351 LELDGIMRSLAML
-365 AAVAPGAMFLIVAGR
+365 ASAVVPGALLLIAVGR
-380 SPAGYRHTG
+380 STG
-389 ASNVQLED
+389 DRRASPSNVQLED

-418 ASNDATGAGSRAT
+418 ASQDAPDASSRTT
-431 RTLSFRSLVSGEDFD
+431 RMLSFRSLMSGEDFNRGP
-446 HASAL
+446 AW
-451 APCSGDSNA
+451 APFSGGSNA
-460 LEGLRVVRE
+460 LEGFRVVRE
-469 AATKDELAAGLL
+469 AATKDDLAAGLL
-481 AMDIASYIKDLRDL
+481 AMDIASYLKDLRDL

-529 LSLGGVTASGKGGV
+529 LSLGGVADSRTGGI
-543 GAELFLIILGAF
+543 GAGLFLLVLGVF

-566 LWGLEGSNNRSTLLC
+566 LWGLEGRKNRSTLFYS
-581 ALGTCILV
+581 LGTCILV
-589 SEMVYVS
+589 SEIVYVS

>member
-1 MHKADGRSSGHPH
+1 
-14 FVGLCRRLETIG
+14 
-26 TRIRIKARRTSG
+26 
-38 RERSIER
+38 
-45 LTTAIDLSGMEVDA
+45 MEVDA
-59 EPVVSAART
+59 ETVVSAART
-68 SVVLGAISTAIL
+68 SVALGAILAAIPIV
-80 TLPAVAL
+80 PAVAL
-87 LGSQCLLM
+87 LGSQYLVLIVVSLAVSVLM
-95 IMVPLAASFLIVRE
+95 VRE

-124 ELQRASPEM
+124 ELLRASPEM

-147 SKAIRLASTK
+147 SKAIRFASTK

-194 CGELKASLH
+194 CDELKASLH

-216 KRRALDRANQAMISG
+216 KRRALDRANQAIISG

-243 STPSMVMF
+243 STPSMIMF

-263 FLPMLSWDIWSLGGG
+263 FLPMLSWDIWSLGSG
-278 AGGSTATDESPALV
+278 ADTSAAMDLSPAVV

-327 IAPPSWIKV
+327 NAPPSRIKV
-336 AAVVCASVVLVAFCV
+336 AAVICASIALVAFCV
-351 LELDGIIRPLAVIV
+351 LELDGIIRSLAILV
-365 AAVAPGAMFLIVAGR
+365 AAVAPGSLFLIATGR
-380 SPAGYRHTG
+380 SSGDRYASP
-389 ASNVQLED
+389 SNVQLED

-418 ASNDATGAGSRAT
+418 ASQGASDAGSRTT
-431 RTLSFRSLVSGEDFD
+431 RMLSFRSLISGEAFD
-446 HASAL
+446 RAPAW
-451 APCSGDSNA
+451 APCSGGSNA
-460 LEGLRVVRE
+460 LEGFRVVRE

-481 AMDIASYIKDLRDL
+481 AMDIASYLKDLRDL

-529 LSLGGVTASGKGGV
+529 LSLGGVTASGTGGI
-543 GAELFLIILGAF
+543 GAGFFLLVLGVF

-566 LWGLEGSNNRSTLLC
+566 LWGLEGGKNRSTLFC

-589 SEMVYVS
+589 SEIVYAS

>member
-1 MHKADGRSSGHPH
+1 MPKADGRRSGHPH
-14 FVGLCRRLETIG
+14 FVRLCKRLETVG
-26 TRIRIKARRTSG
+26 TRIRIKARRTRG
-38 RERSIER
+38 HDRSIQR
-45 LTTAIDLSGMEVDA
+45 LSSAIDLSGMEVDA
-59 EPVVSAART
+59 ETVVSAART
-68 SVVLGAISTAIL
+68 SVALGAILAAIPIV
-80 TLPAVAL
+80 PAVAL
-87 LGSQCLLM
+87 LGSQYLVLIVVSLAVSVLM
-95 IMVPLAASFLIVRE
+95 VRE

-124 ELQRASPEM
+124 ELLRASPEM

-147 SKAIRLASTK
+147 SKAIRFASTK

-194 CGELKASLH
+194 CDELKASLH

-216 KRRALDRANQAMISG
+216 KRRALDRANQAIISG

-243 STPSMVMF
+243 STPSMIMF

-263 FLPMLSWDIWSLGGG
+263 FLPMLSWDIWSLGSG
-278 AGGSTATDESPALV
+278 ADSSAATDLSPAVV

-327 IAPPSWIKV
+327 NAPPSRIKV
-336 AAVVCASVVLVAFCV
+336 AAVICASIALVAFCV
-351 LELDGIIRPLAVIV
+351 LELDGIIRSLAILV
-365 AAVAPGAMFLIVAGR
+365 AAVAPGSLFLIATGR
-380 SPAGYRHTG
+380 SSGDRH
-389 ASNVQLED
+389 ASPSNVQVED

-418 ASNDATGAGSRAT
+418 ASQGASDAGSRTT
-431 RTLSFRSLVSGEDFD
+431 RTLSFRSLISGEAFD
-446 HASAL
+446 RSPAW
-451 APCSGDSNA
+451 APCSGGSNA
-460 LEGLRVVRE
+460 LEGFRVVRE

-481 AMDIASYIKDLRDL
+481 AMDIASYLKDLRDL

-529 LSLGGVTASGKGGV
+529 LSLGGVTASGTGGI
-543 GAELFLIILGAF
+543 GAGFFLLVLGVF

-566 LWGLEGSNNRSTLLC
+566 LWGLEGGKNRSTLFC

-589 SEMVYVS
+589 SEIVYAS

>member
-1 MHKADGRSSGHPH
+1 MPRADGTRSGHPRY
-14 FVGLCRRLETIG
+14 VRLCRRLETIG
-26 TRIRIKARRTSG
+26 TRIRVRPRKTRG
-38 RERSIER
+38 HVRSIGR
-45 LTTAIDLSGMEVDA
+45 LTSAIDLSGMDVDA
-59 EPVVSAART
+59 ETVVSAARA
-68 SVVLGAISTAIL
+68 SVALGAISAAIL
-80 TLPAVAL
+80 ILPAVAL
-87 LGSQCLLM
+87 LGSQYLALIVVLLAVSILM
-95 IMVPLAASFLIVRE
+95 VRE

-124 ELQRASPEM
+124 ELLRAAPEM

-147 SKAIRLASTK
+147 SKAIRFASTK

-263 FLPMLSWDIWSLGGG
+263 FLPMLSWDIWSLGDG
-278 AGGSTATDESPALV
+278 AGSSAATDQSPAVV

-319 ERERMNNG
+319 EREGMDNG
-327 IAPPSWIKV
+327 NARPPWIKV
-336 AAVVCASVVLVAFCV
+336 VAVICASIVLVAFCV
-351 LELDGIIRPLAVIV
+351 MELEGIMRPLAVVV
-365 AAVAPGAMFLIVAGR
+365 AAVAPGALFLIATGR
-380 SPAGYRHTG
+380 GSGDRH
-389 ASNVQLED
+389 AAPPNVQLED

-418 ASNDATGAGSRAT
+418 AGQDASDAGSRTT
-431 RTLSFRSLVSGEDFD
+431 RMLSFRSLISGEDFD
-446 HASAL
+446 RAPAL
-451 APCSGDSNA
+451 ARNSGGSNA

-481 AMDIASYIKDLRDL
+481 AMDIASYLKDLRDL

-529 LSLGGVTASGKGGV
+529 LSLGGVTASGTGGI
-543 GAELFLIILGAF
+543 GAELFLIVLGAF

-566 LWGLEGSNNRSTLLC
+566 LWGLEGGRNRSTLLR

>member
-1 MHKADGRSSGHPH
+1 
-14 FVGLCRRLETIG
+14 
-26 TRIRIKARRTSG
+26 
-38 RERSIER
+38 
-45 LTTAIDLSGMEVDA
+45 MEVDA
-59 EPVVSAART
+59 ETVVSAAST
-68 SVVLGAISTAIL
+68 SVALGAILAAI
-80 TLPAVAL
+80 TIVPAVVFI
-87 LGSQCLLM
+87 GSQYLM
-95 IMVPLAASFLIVRE
+95 PIGISIAVSVLMVRE

-124 ELQRASPEM
+124 ELLRASPEM

-147 SKAIRLASTK
+147 SKAIRFASTK

-243 STPSMVMF
+243 STPSMIMF

-278 AGGSTATDESPALV
+278 ADSSATADQSPAVV

-319 ERERMNNG
+319 ERERLNKGN
-327 IAPPSWIKV
+327 APPSWIKV
-336 AAVVCASVVLVAFCV
+336 AAAICASVVLVAFCV
-351 LELDGIIRPLAVIV
+351 LELDGIIRSLAILV
-365 AAVAPGAMFLIVAGR
+365 AAVAPGALFLIATGR
-380 SPAGYRHTG
+380 SSGDRH
-389 ASNVQLED
+389 ASPSNVQLED

-418 ASNDATGAGSRAT
+418 ASQGASDASSRTT
-431 RTLSFRSLVSGEDFD
+431 RMLSFRSLISGEDFD
-446 HASAL
+446 RSPAW
-451 APCSGDSNA
+451 APCSGGSNA
-460 LEGLRVVRE
+460 LEGFRVVRE

-481 AMDIASYIKDLRDL
+481 AMDIASYLKDLRDL

-529 LSLGGVTASGKGGV
+529 LSLGGVTASGT
-543 GAELFLIILGAF
+543 GAIGAGFFLLVLGAF

-566 LWGLEGSNNRSTLLC
+566 LWGLEGGKNRSTLFC

-589 SEMVYVS
+589 SEIVYVS

>member
-1 MHKADGRSSGHPH
+1 MPKADGTLSRHPN
-14 FVGLCRRLETIG
+14 FVRLCKRLEIIG
-26 TRIRIKARRTSG
+26 MRVHIKARKIHG
-38 RERSIER
+38 HDRSIQR
-45 LTTAIDLSGMEVDA
+45 LASAVDLSGMDIDA
-59 EPVVSAART
+59 ETVISAART
-68 SVVLGAISTAIL
+68 SVALGAISAAIL
-80 TLPAVAL
+80 VMPAWAI
-87 LGSQCLLM
+87 LGSQYLITILVSLAVSSLM
-95 IMVPLAASFLIVRE
+95 VRE

-124 ELQRASPEM
+124 ELLRASPEM

-147 SKAIRLASTK
+147 SKAIRFASTK
-157 DNAFS
+157 ENAFS

-216 KRRALDRANQAMISG
+216 KRRALDRANQAIISG
-231 AKRRIEDYALSL
+231 ARRRIEDYALSL

-278 AGGSTATDESPALV
+278 TDDSVAIDQSPAVV

-305 GILVALNSVTRHPL
+305 GMLVALNSVTRHPL
-319 ERERMNNG
+319 ERERMNG
-327 IAPPSWIKV
+327 GYAPASWFRV
-336 AAVVCASVVLVAFCV
+336 AAVICTSIALVLFCIV
-351 LELDGIIRPLAVIV
+351 ELDGTMRSLAIIV
-365 AAVAPGAMFLIVAGR
+365 AAISPGASFLIVKGRGSGDVYAG
-380 SPAGYRHTG
+380 P
-389 ASNVQLED
+389 SNVHLED

-418 ASNDATGAGSRAT
+418 ASQDASEIDSRTT
-431 RTLSFRSLVSGEDFD
+431 RMISFKSLISGEGLDND
-446 HASAL
+446 L
-451 APCSGDSNA
+451 AWTPRSGGSNA
-460 LEGLRVVRE
+460 LEGFRVVRE
-469 AATKDELAAGLL
+469 AAKKDELAAGLL

-529 LSLGGVTASGKGGV
+529 LSLGGVTATGTGGI
-543 GAELFLIILGAF
+543 GAELFLIVLGAF

-566 LWGLEGSNNRSTLLC
+566 LWGLEGSKNRSTLFC

-589 SEMVYVS
+589 SEIVFIS

>member
-1 MHKADGRSSGHPH
+1 MPKADGTRSGHPH
-14 FVGLCRRLETIG
+14 FVRLCKRLETVG
-26 TRIRIKARRTSG
+26 TRIRIKARRTRG
-38 RERSIER
+38 HDRSIQR
-45 LTTAIDLSGMEVDA
+45 LSSAIDLSGMEVDA
-59 EPVVSAART
+59 ETVVSAART
-68 SVVLGAISTAIL
+68 SVALGAILAAIPIV
-80 TLPAVAL
+80 PAVAL
-87 LGSQCLLM
+87 LGSQYLVLIVVSLAVSVLM
-95 IMVPLAASFLIVRE
+95 VRE

-124 ELQRASPEM
+124 ELLRASPEM

-147 SKAIRLASTK
+147 SKAIRFASTK

-194 CGELKASLH
+194 CDELKASLH

-216 KRRALDRANQAMISG
+216 KRRALDRANQAIISG

-243 STPSMVMF
+243 STPSMIMF

-263 FLPMLSWDIWSLGGG
+263 FLPMLSWDIWSLGSG
-278 AGGSTATDESPALV
+278 ADSSAATDLSPAVV

-327 IAPPSWIKV
+327 NAPPSRIKV
-336 AAVVCASVVLVAFCV
+336 AAVICASIALVAFCV
-351 LELDGIIRPLAVIV
+351 LELDGIIRSLAILV
-365 AAVAPGAMFLIVAGR
+365 AAVAPGSLFLIATGR
-380 SPAGYRHTG
+380 SSGDRH
-389 ASNVQLED
+389 ASPSNVQLED

-418 ASNDATGAGSRAT
+418 ASQGASDAGSRTT
-431 RTLSFRSLVSGEDFD
+431 RMLSFRSLISGEAFD
-446 HASAL
+446 RAPAW
-451 APCSGDSNA
+451 APCSGGSNA
-460 LEGLRVVRE
+460 LEGFRVVRE

-481 AMDIASYIKDLRDL
+481 AMDIASYLKDLRDL

-529 LSLGGVTASGKGGV
+529 LSLGGVTASGTGGI
-543 GAELFLIILGAF
+543 GAGFFLLVLGVF

-566 LWGLEGSNNRSTLLC
+566 LWGLEGGKNRSTLFC

-589 SEMVYVS
+589 SEIVYAS

>member
-1 MHKADGRSSGHPH
+1 MPKADGTRSGHPH
-14 FVGLCRRLETIG
+14 FVRLCKRLETVG
-26 TRIRIKARRTSG
+26 TRIRIKARRTRG
-38 RERSIER
+38 HDRSIQR
-45 LTTAIDLSGMEVDA
+45 LSSAIDLSGMEVDA
-59 EPVVSAART
+59 ETVVSAART
-68 SVVLGAISTAIL
+68 SVALGAILAAIPIV
-80 TLPAVAL
+80 PAVAL
-87 LGSQCLLM
+87 LGSQYLVLIVVSLAVSVLM
-95 IMVPLAASFLIVRE
+95 VRE

-124 ELQRASPEM
+124 ELLRASPEM

-147 SKAIRLASTK
+147 SKAIRFASTK

-194 CGELKASLH
+194 CDELKASLH

-216 KRRALDRANQAMISG
+216 KRRALDRANQAIISG

-243 STPSMVMF
+243 STPSMIMF

-263 FLPMLSWDIWSLGGG
+263 FLPMLSWDIWSLGSG
-278 AGGSTATDESPALV
+278 ADSSAATDLSPAVV

-327 IAPPSWIKV
+327 NAPPSRIKV
-336 AAVVCASVVLVAFCV
+336 AAVICASIALVAFCV
-351 LELDGIIRPLAVIV
+351 LELDGIIRSLAILV
-365 AAVAPGAMFLIVAGR
+365 AAVAPGSLFLIATGR
-380 SPAGYRHTG
+380 SSGDRH
-389 ASNVQLED
+389 ASPSNVQLED

-418 ASNDATGAGSRAT
+418 ASQGASDAGSRTT
-431 RTLSFRSLVSGEDFD
+431 RMLSFRSLISGEAFD
-446 HASAL
+446 RAPAW
-451 APCSGDSNA
+451 APCPGGSNA
-460 LEGLRVVRE
+460 LEGFRVVRE

-481 AMDIASYIKDLRDL
+481 AMDIASYLKDLRDL

-529 LSLGGVTASGKGGV
+529 LSLGGVTASGTGGI
-543 GAELFLIILGAF
+543 GAGFFLLVLGVF

-566 LWGLEGSNNRSTLLC
+566 LWGLEGGKNRSTLFC

-589 SEMVYVS
+589 SEIVYAS
-596 TALVAS
+596 TALLAS

>member
-1 MHKADGRSSGHPH
+1 MPKADVTRSGHPR
-14 FVGLCRRLETIG
+14 FVRLCKRLETIG
-26 TRIRIKARRTSG
+26 TRIRINARRTRG
-38 RERSIER
+38 RDRSVRR
-45 LTTAIDLSGMEVDA
+45 LASAIDLSGMEVDA
-59 EPVVSAART
+59 ETVLSAART
-68 SVVLGAISTAIL
+68 SVALGAILAAFPIVSV
-80 TLPAVAL
+80 VAL
-87 LGSQCLLM
+87 LGSQYIVLIVVSLAVSVLM
-95 IMVPLAASFLIVRE
+95 VRE

-124 ELQRASPEM
+124 EILRASPEM

-147 SKAIRLASTK
+147 SKAIRFASTK

-185 EVGERWSKY
+185 EVGERWAKY

-243 STPSMVMF
+243 STPSMIMF

-278 AGGSTATDESPALV
+278 TDSSAAMDQSPAVV

-305 GILVALNSVTRHPL
+305 GVLVALNSVTRHPL

-327 IAPPSWIKV
+327 NAPTPWSKV
-336 AAVVCASVVLVAFCV
+336 AAIICASIVLVAFCV
-351 LELDGIIRPLAVIV
+351 LELDGILRSLAILV
-365 AAVAPGAMFLIVAGR
+365 AAVAPGALFLIATGRGSGDRHAG
-380 SPAGYRHTG
+380 P
-389 ASNVQLED
+389 SNVQLED

-418 ASNDATGAGSRAT
+418 ASQDAPDAGSRTT
-431 RTLSFRSLVSGEDFD
+431 RMLSFRSLISGEDFGR
-446 HASAL
+446 
-451 APCSGDSNA
+451 APAWATCSGGSNA
-460 LEGLRVVRE
+460 LEGFRVVRE
-469 AATKDELAAGLL
+469 AATKDELSAGLL
-481 AMDIASYIKDLRDL
+481 AMDIASYLKDLRDL

-529 LSLGGVTASGKGGV
+529 LSLGGVTASGTGGI
-543 GAELFLIILGAF
+543 GAELFFLVLGAF

-566 LWGLEGSNNRSTLLC
+566 LWGLEGGKNRSTLFC

-589 SEMVYVS
+589 SEIVYAS